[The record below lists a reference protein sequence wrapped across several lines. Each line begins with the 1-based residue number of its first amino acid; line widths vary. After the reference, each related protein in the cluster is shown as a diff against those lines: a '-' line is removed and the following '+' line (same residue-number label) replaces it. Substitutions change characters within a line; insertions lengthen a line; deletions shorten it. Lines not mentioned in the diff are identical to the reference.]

1 MIRVIIADDFP
12 ALESVME
19 ELITAAGDMT
29 LAGVA
34 TRLEEALELAKT
46 EPHDV
51 MVLDDYLPPLRS
63 PDVIRRMRAEGVESA
78 IVVISMHRDAE
89 LARDVLIAG
98 ASGFILKPNFM
109 DEFVEGIRR
118 AYAGEKFSSPEI
130 VDALRALLGNTAHE
144 LLGV

>member
-29 LAGVA
+29 LTGVA
-34 TRLEEALELAKT
+34 TRLEEALELVKT